1 MASGRRRP
9 QSDPGFKAPSW
20 FIPRSLP
27 EGLALAAALGYG
39 VTYFACALFY
49 GPLGIEPADVGLGY
63 ADLLAQTAVYL
74 ATAFAFPVL
83 ILAVPM
89 LVLPAARARWSAAWP
104 TLAWTLAVVGFLV
117 VNLLLLGWAFIDRGR
132 IEDGKPAAGVL
143 YLLPWSDSV
152 VAHVAWTEGGGP
164 ALPTCVIRLGDA
176 EGTEVLYDP
185 SSSRTIRVPQSAV
198 TVTIRPHSG
207 GC

>member
-1 MASGRRRP
+1 MAHARRSS
-9 QSDPGFKAPSW
+9 QSDLGFMAQSW
-20 FIPRSLP
+20 LIPRSLP
-27 EGLALAAALGYG
+27 EGLALAGVLGYG
-39 VTYFACALFY
+39 ITYFACAVFY

-74 ATAFAFPVL
+74 AAAFTFPVL

-89 LVLPAARARWSAAWP
+89 LVLPGARSRWAPAWP
-104 TLAWTLAVVGFLV
+104 KLAWILAVVGFLV
-117 VNLLLLGWAFIDRGR
+117 VNLTLLGWAFIDRGR

-152 VAHVAWTEGGGP
+152 VAHVSWTDAGGP
-164 ALPTCVIRLGDA
+164 ALPSCVIRLGET

-185 SSSRTIRVPQSAV
+185 EGSRTIRVPQSGVA
-198 TVTIRPHSG
+198 VTIRPRSG

>member
-1 MASGRRRP
+1 MASAGRPPEAGTR
-9 QSDPGFKAPSW
+9 FTAPSW
-20 FIPRSLP
+20 VIPRSLP
-27 EGLALAAALGYG
+27 EGLALAGALGYG
-39 VTYFACALFY
+39 ATYLACALFY

-63 ADLLAQTAVYL
+63 ADILAQTAVYL

-89 LVLPAARARWSAAWP
+89 LVLPAARSRWSPAWP
-104 TLAWTLAVVGFLV
+104 TLAWTLSVVGFLV
-117 VNLLLLGWAFIDRGR
+117 ANAIMFGWAFIDRGR
-132 IEDGKPAAGVL
+132 IQDGKPAAGVL

-152 VAHVAWTEGGGP
+152 VAQVSWTDAGGP
-164 ALPTCVIRLGDA
+164 PLPRCVIRLGEA

-185 SSSRTIRVPQSAV
+185 KTSTTIRVPQSAV
-198 TVTIRPHSG
+198 TVTIRPHSE

>member
-1 MASGRRRP
+1 MV
-9 QSDPGFKAPSW
+9 PSW
-20 FIPRSLP
+20 LTPRSLP
-27 EGLALAAALGYG
+27 EGLALAGALGYG
-39 VTYFACALFY
+39 ITYFACALFY

-83 ILAVPM
+83 ILAVPI
-89 LVLPAARARWSAAWP
+89 LVVPAARSRWSPAST
-104 TLAWTLAVVGFLV
+104 TLAWTLAVAGFLV
-117 VNLLLLGWAFIDRGR
+117 VNVLLVGWAFIDRSR

-152 VAHVAWTEGGGP
+152 VAHVSWTDADRP
-164 ALPTCVIRLGDA
+164 ALPACVIRLGEA

-185 SSSRTIRVPQSAV
+185 TTSRTIRVPQSAV
-198 TVTIRPHSG
+198 TVTIHPHSG

>member
-1 MASGRRRP
+1 MAQPRQPS
-9 QSDPGFKAPSW
+9 QSDLGFLARSW
-20 FIPRSLP
+20 LTPRTLP
-27 EGLALAAALGYG
+27 EALALAGVLGYG
-39 VTYFACALFY
+39 ITYFACAVFY

-74 ATAFAFPVL
+74 AAAFAFPVL

-89 LVLPAARARWSAAWP
+89 LLVPRVRSRWSPEWP
-104 TLAWTLAVVGFLV
+104 KLAWMLAVFGFLV
-117 VNLLLLGWAFIDRGR
+117 VNLSLLGWAFIDRGR

-152 VAHVAWTEGGGP
+152 VAHVAWTDSGGP
-164 ALPTCVIRLGDA
+164 ALPACVIRLGEAD
-176 EGTEVLYDP
+176 GTEVLYDP
-185 SSSRTIRVPQSAV
+185 KGSRTIRVPQSAV
-198 TVTIRPHSG
+198 AVSIRPHSE